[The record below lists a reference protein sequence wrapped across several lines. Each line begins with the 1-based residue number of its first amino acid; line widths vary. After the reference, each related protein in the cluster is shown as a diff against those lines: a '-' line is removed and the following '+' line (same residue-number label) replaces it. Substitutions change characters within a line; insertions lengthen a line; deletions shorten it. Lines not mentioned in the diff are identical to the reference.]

1 MRRIPDLPPPD
12 FVPRERWY
20 KLLPRRSVGKVIALL
35 IMLAGV
41 IYFRSRA
48 GSVARLVG
56 PGVAPVR
63 FTSRPES
70 FRPIPTRAPGDGAAA
85 DSVPSSA
92 P

>member
-1 MRRIPDLPPPD
+1 MRRIPDLPPPE
-12 FVPRERWY
+12 FIPRDRWY
-20 KLLPRRSVGKVIALL
+20 KLLPRRSLGKVIALL

-48 GSVARLVG
+48 ASVVRLVDT
-56 PGVAPVR
+56 GVAPARLTRPPDSVR
-63 FTSRPES
+63 PTPTS
-70 FRPIPTRAPGDGAAA
+70 AYGDGAAA